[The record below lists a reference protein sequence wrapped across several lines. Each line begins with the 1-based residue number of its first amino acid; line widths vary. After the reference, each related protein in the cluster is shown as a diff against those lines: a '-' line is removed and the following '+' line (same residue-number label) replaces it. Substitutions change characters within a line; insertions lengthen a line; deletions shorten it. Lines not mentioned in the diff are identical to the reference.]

1 MVVWELHSPRI
12 WAEQAG
18 NGMNLSKVQTLTG
31 QFSPIRVQALAL
43 WQPPLLWLYPSY
55 MSWQTQRSL
64 IMLTVFSGNR
74 HRSDKISLINQLKIS
89 LIFVSVNLELTLK
102 LRHTLL
108 YDNAYGDTLCT
119 NKLYNNWC
127 VSLIKSIFAKGLV
140 LLLSWFYKQLHDIL
154 QVTF

>member
-1 MVVWELHSPRI
+1 MVVRELHSPRI

-18 NGMNLSKVQTLTG
+18 NGMKLSKVQTLTG

-108 YDNAYGDTLCT
+108 YDNIMEILCVPT
-119 NKLYNNWC
+119 SCITTDECHSSNQYLPKAWSCYW
-127 VSLIKSIFAKGLV
+127 VGFISSYTIFCK
-140 LLLSWFYKQLHDIL
+140 
-154 QVTF
+154 